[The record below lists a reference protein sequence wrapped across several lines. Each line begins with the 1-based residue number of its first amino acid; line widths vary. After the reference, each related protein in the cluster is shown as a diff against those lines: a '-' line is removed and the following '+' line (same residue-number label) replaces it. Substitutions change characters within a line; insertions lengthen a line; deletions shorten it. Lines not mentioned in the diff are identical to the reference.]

1 MIIHLSLII
10 QKLHVMQ
17 SETLNQWLDNLLASF
32 SLHSEDVALTSMK
45 TMGVSTL
52 HSGVSYF

>member
-1 MIIHLSLII
+1 MYDNPSIIYYPKTNIV
-10 QKLHVMQ
+10 K
-17 SETLNQWLDNLLASF
+17 TLNTLLDNLLASF